1 MPWWMWT
8 LVGVVVVGIG
18 VLGYFKRPRRDSLPW
33 ASDSER
39 RQYKNR
45 PGEYTPPDGGAGMIG

>member
-1 MPWWMWT
+1 MWT